1 MHQDEV
7 KGNKETSE
15 KAAALE
21 KMQAEMLALDVT
33 WAVSVERH
41 GLGWL
46 VGWIPSGKLTWLAGK
61 PPFLIGDT
69 SSHAGFSIAMLVY
82 QRV

>member
-41 GLGWL
+41 GFGMVGWL
-46 VGWIPSGKLTWLAGK
+46 
-61 PPFLIGDT
+61 DT
-69 SSHAGFSIAMLVY
+69 LW
-82 QRV
+82 

>member
-33 WAVSVERH
+33 WACWRWKRMGWS
-41 GLGWL
+41 GLL
-46 VGWIPSGKLTWLAGK
+46 VGY
-61 PPFLIGDT
+61 
-69 SSHAGFSIAMLVY
+69 GFSASMAETVLV
-82 QRV
+82 V